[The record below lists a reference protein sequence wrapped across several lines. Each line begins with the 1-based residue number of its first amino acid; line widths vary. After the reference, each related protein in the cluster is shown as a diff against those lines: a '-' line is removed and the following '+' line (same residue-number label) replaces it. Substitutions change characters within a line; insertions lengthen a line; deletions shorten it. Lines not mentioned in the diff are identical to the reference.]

1 MPCFNLRRSN
11 LRSLQRCVNL
21 NPAESAFACMMGDSY
36 RRFFKCSLVVGF
48 FCQLW
53 LLVNMSTLCLF
64 IFCRFTCNM
73 LELDSLRPELTHDKG
88 YMFQTVFCCHLHQ
101 PFNLSSKLLLLL
113 DVCWTITTSIA
124 NCGLFFFDKNVYLR
138 NYFYFQLSFFLLLLN
153 LA

>member
-1 MPCFNLRRSN
+1 M
-11 LRSLQRCVNL
+11 LQSEKIHSEKL
-21 NPAESAFACMMGDSY
+21 AEMHELKSCRISVCLHDGDSY
-36 RRFFKCSLVVGF
+36 RRFLKCSLVVGF

-73 LELDSLRPELTHDKG
+73 LELESLRPELTHDKD

-113 DVCWTITTSIA
+113 DVICDVSIGA
-124 NCGLFFFDKNVYLR
+124 AEINDRIVDIY
-138 NYFYFQLSFFLLLLN
+138 
-153 LA
+153 